1 MVQKFLLCLIN
12 KGQLWHSVLHLTR
25 INTIYMEDL
34 SLFPKIGQASKPWS
48 QDVVVCGFENLKI
61 TVLDKSYHQFVR
73 NNRKTFTWY
82 PVLEREV
89 AWLDDRKTTTDDAVK
104 NRTCFN
110 HKQQPANVRDK
121 IEFNT
126 DWIELF
132 WIFAN
137 FTPETF
143 TARHKQTSY
152 LVTSL
157 TDKSGQFSLM
167 KLYLPQILGL
177 VAWNSTQERN
187 WNFLADNV

>member
-1 MVQKFLLCLIN
+1 MAFSFAFDKDKHNLHGRPF
-12 KGQLWHSVLHLTR
+12 SVPENR
-25 INTIYMEDL
+25 
-34 SLFPKIGQASKPWS
+34 PSKQTS

-143 TARHKQTSY
+143 TARHKLTSY
-152 LVTSL
+152 LDTSL